1 MPVERVERR
10 PGTEADDR
18 AAFFRQSGW
27 LMLANVG
34 GGALM
39 WAVHFLSRTTGPAE
53 YGLFVTFLSLAMC
66 IPTGPLQTVMAQQ
79 TAKALATNRQGE
91 LAGLTRLVWLGTL
104 GLWLMGAVVVWVLQN
119 HILAHWKVSNPA
131 GLWITVTVLLWAL
144 WVPLFQG
151 VLQGQQNFLWLGWSI
166 MSNAIGRVAV
176 AAVAV
181 LALGGLA
188 AGMMTG
194 VLLGMAAAVLIAVW
208 QTRRLWLARAQ
219 PFDWRGLLRQV
230 VPLMLGCG
238 AVQFLFTADPMFVK
252 SYFSRDEEVGFYDSA
267 GTLAR
272 ALMWLVMPLAT
283 VMFPRLV
290 HSTARGE
297 KTDIMG
303 LALVGTAILS
313 VVGAVGLSV
322 VGPLAVRI
330 VNGQRFVAVASALLP
345 WYAAAMVPLAL
356 ANVLVNALFARSC
369 FRIVPPLC
377 VLALA
382 YAFALTRFHD
392 TFVMVLKTL
401 GVFNLLLLAL
411 CAWFTWADKASRA
424 GPQNS

>member
-1 MPVERVERR
+1 M
-10 PGTEADDR
+10 TEADDR
-18 AAFFRQSGW
+18 AAFFGKSAW
-27 LMLANVG
+27 LMLAQVG

-39 WAVHFLSRTTGPAE
+39 WAVHFLSRTTGPEE

-104 GLWLMGAVVVWVLQN
+104 GLWLLGVVVVLVLQN
-119 HILAHWKVSNPA
+119 QILVRWKVTNPA
-131 GLWITVTVLLWAL
+131 GLWITVMVLLWAL

-194 VLLGMAAAVLIAVW
+194 VLLGMAAAVVIAVW

-219 PFDWRGLLRQV
+219 PFDWRPLLRHQV
-230 VPLMLGCG
+230 VPLMLGCW
-238 AVQFLFTADPMFVK
+238 AFQFLLTADPMFVK
-252 SYFSRDEEVGFYDSA
+252 SYFSREEVGFYDSA

-272 ALMWLVMPLAT
+272 ALMWLVMPLAW
-283 VMFPRLV
+283 VMFPRIV

-313 VVGAVGLSV
+313 VLGAIGLSV
-322 VGPLAVRI
+322 VGPMVVGI
-330 VNGQRFVAVASALLP
+330 VNGPRFVPVASALLP

-356 ANVLVNALFARSC
+356 ANVLVNALFAREC
-369 FRIVPPLC
+369 FRIVPALC

-411 CAWFTWADKASRA
+411 CAWFTWADKASRT
-424 GPQNS
+424 GPQSS

>member
-1 MPVERVERR
+1 
-10 PGTEADDR
+10 
-18 AAFFRQSGW
+18 
-27 LMLANVG
+27 
-34 GGALM
+34 
-39 WAVHFLSRTTGPAE
+39 
-53 YGLFVTFLSLAMC
+53 
-66 IPTGPLQTVMAQQ
+66 
-79 TAKALATNRQGE
+79 
-91 LAGLTRLVWLGTL
+91 
-104 GLWLMGAVVVWVLQN
+104 
-119 HILAHWKVSNPA
+119 
-131 GLWITVTVLLWAL
+131 
-144 WVPLFQG
+144 
-151 VLQGQQNFLWLGWSI
+151 
-166 MSNAIGRVAV
+166 
-176 AAVAV
+176 
-181 LALGGLA
+181 
-188 AGMMTG
+188 
-194 VLLGMAAAVLIAVW
+194 
-208 QTRRLWLARAQ
+208 
-219 PFDWRGLLRQV
+219 
-230 VPLMLGCG
+230 
-238 AVQFLFTADPMFVK
+238 
-252 SYFSRDEEVGFYDSA
+252 
-267 GTLAR
+267 
-272 ALMWLVMPLAT
+272 
-283 VMFPRLV
+283 
-290 HSTARGE
+290 
-297 KTDIMG
+297 MG

>member
-1 MPVERVERR
+1 
-10 PGTEADDR
+10 
-18 AAFFRQSGW
+18 
-27 LMLANVG
+27 
-34 GGALM
+34 
-39 WAVHFLSRTTGPAE
+39 
-53 YGLFVTFLSLAMC
+53 
-66 IPTGPLQTVMAQQ
+66 
-79 TAKALATNRQGE
+79 
-91 LAGLTRLVWLGTL
+91 
-104 GLWLMGAVVVWVLQN
+104 
-119 HILAHWKVSNPA
+119 
-131 GLWITVTVLLWAL
+131 
-144 WVPLFQG
+144 
-151 VLQGQQNFLWLGWSI
+151 

-194 VLLGMAAAVLIAVW
+194 VLLGMAAAVVIAVW
-208 QTRRLWLARAQ
+208 QTRWLWLARAQ
-219 PFDWRGLLRQV
+219 PFDWRPLLRQV

-252 SYFSRDEEVGFYDSA
+252 FYFSRDEEVGFYDSA

-272 ALMWLVMPLAT
+272 ALMWLVVPLAT

-297 KTDIMG
+297 KNDVMG

-313 VVGAVGLSV
+313 VLGAIGLWV
-322 VGPLAVRI
+322 VGPMVVGI
-330 VNGQRFVAVASALLP
+330 VNGPRFVPVASALLP
-345 WYAAAMVPLAL
+345 WYAAAMVPLAV

-411 CAWFTWADKASRA
+411 CAWFNWADQASRA